1 MPDSSSSPPAVASPP
16 GGAVQGQLHAWLAVA
31 IPGLLLGVHLGG
43 LLFFLNPHLP
53 FEPLPVVRTC
63 LIYGLLGGA
72 VSALLSLPIARR
84 GPRHAWRWVPWG
96 LTLALAFAAVLDS
109 THASHYA
116 YYLPSGINE
125 RLIKA
130 SLWLT
135 LASMIAFYTALLHTL
150 HGRRYGRRSRLA
162 YVALFL
168 VSIYV
173 MVERR
178 EAFEPW
184 PASTLPTG
192 VGEAPRPHLLVVG
205 VASANLDALLPLA
218 EQGRAPFLDGVLE
231 AGAYGHLRSLT
242 PNRSAALWT
251 TLATGKEP
259 HRHGVLG
266 GLSYPAPWI
275 APGAVLRLLPVGLGF
290 ETWGLFGAEAL
301 PADTGLD
308 RRVRTLWE
316 VLPLL
321 GVETGVVGWP
331 STRATA
337 DLRGAETGAD
347 DTALPAF
354 AVSDRF
360 FDGRFALDEVR
371 PPELLDRAQ
380 VFRVEEDDLDPR
392 LTQQLGDRPPPWV
405 LRSLARD
412 SWRQSLASFLL
423 EGRSTSLPS
432 PTGPATE
439 ALFVE
444 LPGLA
449 AVSEATFGG
458 YSAQRLD
465 GRSAPEL
472 QRSTDLLGAY
482 YAALDEMIAELW
494 AELPEPKILVLVSA
508 HGVEVE
514 PLWRRVWAGL
524 LGTESVGGSISGSPD
539 GVLVLYGAGV
549 RSTLLTGA
557 RLSDVAPTLLY
568 ALRLPVARDFD
579 GRILTEAFEPD
590 FLDSTPLTF
599 VPTYETLERSEDEPG
614 GPVARRSAVSGP
626 FGP

>member
-1 MPDSSSSPPAVASPP
+1 
-16 GGAVQGQLHAWLAVA
+16 VA

-53 FEPLPVVRTC
+53 FEPVPVARTC
-63 LIYGLLGGA
+63 LIYGLLGGL
-72 VSALLSLPIARR
+72 VSVLLSVPIARR
-84 GPRHAWRWVPWG
+84 GSRAAWRWVPWG
-96 LTLALAFAAVLDS
+96 VTLALALAAVLDS

-135 LASMIAFYTALLHTL
+135 LAAMIAFYTALLHTL
-150 HGRRYGRRSRLA
+150 HRRRYGRRSRLA

-192 VGEAPRPHLLVVG
+192 VGEAQRPHLLVVG

-218 EQGRAPFLDGVLE
+218 EQGRAPFLDTVLE
-231 AGAYGHLRSLT
+231 GGAYGHLRSLT
-242 PNRSAALWT
+242 PNRPAALWT

-266 GLSYPAPWI
+266 GRSFPAPWI

-290 ETWGLFGAEAL
+290 ESWGLFGAQAL

-308 RRVRTLWE
+308 RRVRALWE

-337 DLRGAETGAD
+337 SENPSVGHVSPGND
-347 DTALPAF
+347 DNALPAF

-360 FDGRFALDEVR
+360 FEGRFALGEVR

-380 VFRVEEDDLDPR
+380 VFRVEEEALDPR
-392 LTQQLGDRPPPWV
+392 LTQQLGDHPPPWV
-405 LRSLARD
+405 LTSLARD
-412 SWRQSLASFLL
+412 AWRQSLASFLI
-423 EGRSTSLPS
+423 EGRSTTVLS
-432 PTGPATE
+432 PAGPAVE

-449 AVSEATFGG
+449 TVSRATFGG
-458 YSAQRLD
+458 YAAQHLD

-472 QRSTDLLGAY
+472 QRATDLLGAY
-482 YAALDEMIAELW
+482 YGALDEMVAELW
-494 AELPEPKILVLVSA
+494 EELPEPKILALVSA
-508 HGVEVE
+508 HGVETE
-514 PLWRRVWAGL
+514 PAWRRGWAGL
-524 LGTESVGGSISGSPD
+524 LGGESVGGSVSGSPD

-568 ALRLPVARDFD
+568 ALRLPVARDLD

-590 FLDSTPLTF
+590 FLDATPLTF
-599 VPTYETLERSEDEPG
+599 VPTYETLERSGPPG
-614 GPVARRSAVSGP
+614 GGISGP
-626 FGP
+626 SAP